1 MHTENNWVIIKNSSQ
16 KGKVIETTELW
27 GSTILTVWLPLS
39 DDIVRVASELVEPA
53 SQSRFYGDES
63 MLRYVAAASR
73 VRDTLSSQTLISPL
87 NSSVIPLPHQ
97 LEVLQRSMHKDSV
110 RLLLAD
116 EVGLGKTIEAGLIFK
131 ELKLRN
137 LVKRALVVVPK
148 SLTTQWQEEMKLHFN
163 EDFHLLIP
171 QAFQTYRSVYRTEN
185 VWRIYDQVICQ
196 LDSIKPVDSR
206 KGWNKKEVDRYNR
219 ERTEDILDAGWDLII
234 VDEAH
239 RLGGSTAQVARY
251 KLGKALSRASDRV
264 LFLSATPHQGK
275 SESFF
280 RIMSLLDDQ
289 TFATLE
295 QLNKENV
302 SKYVIRTQKRHAID
316 SGGNPLFTRRTTQL
330 VPVAWEEKQTK
341 QKSLYEAVTDY
352 VRRGY
357 NRAEKERKNYI
368 GFLMILMQRMVSSST
383 RAIRSALEKRSG
395 ILGEPEEQLSLFP
408 AITEEE
414 WYDLDG
420 EEQAETL
427 LTSRLEA
434 VQTEREEVK
443 LLLDTARLVEVIE

>member
-1 MHTENNWVIIKNSSQ
+1 
-16 KGKVIETTELW
+16 
-27 GSTILTVWLPLS
+27 
-39 DDIVRVASELVEPA
+39 
-53 SQSRFYGDES
+53 
-63 MLRYVAAASR
+63 
-73 VRDTLSSQTLISPL
+73 
-87 NSSVIPLPHQ
+87 
-97 LEVLQRSMHKDSV
+97 MHKDSV

-137 LVKRALVVVPK
+137 LVKRVLVVVPK

-185 VWRIYDQVICQ
+185 VWRIYDQVICP

-251 KLGKALSRASDRV
+251 KLGKVLSRASDRM

-316 SGGNPLFTRRTTQL
+316 SDGNPLFTRRTTQL
-330 VPVAWEEKQTK
+330 VLVAWKEKQIK

-383 RAIRSALEKRSG
+383 RAIRSALEKRSD

-408 AITEEE
+408 TITEEE

-420 EEQAETL
+420 EKQAETL

-443 LLLDTARLVEVIE
+443 LLLDTARLVAVIE